1 MIINDLDGY
10 YIVFDTKNW
19 NTELDTLL
27 NNIIMETFD
36 LATSNRM
43 DMTKKYVLS
52 YIDITPMSIKYRLI
66 IKVAL
71 LCFSILIGLS
81 SCSLNSSSEEPYLT
95 PEIAINQLAEL
106 SPTEGAQFFVNN
118 REQYPFLDT
127 LYVDNI
133 VPIVGQCSFDTIN
146 AVKKCVEKTPADDA
160 LSPYYNETRED
171 YLAGLNQE
179 IKENAI
185 SQKKAFVDYIVPAMQ
200 VEIDSLLEV
209 DMSEVMS
216 KYSGGFMNW
225 RKLKFWF
232 GTGSDDFEKIWNEN
246 IDNDKYTECVAKYIN
261 TYLDSLAVQRNNY
274 YNDIIENGDFESE
287 TRISQATMDLLLAKK
302 CVREVKKFTEK
313 EKDEMTTSFLK
324 DWVAPTILGAF
335 SGGVGTVV
343 SWAYDAGNFL
353 YDVKVTL
360 DDIKSQKLDSEE
372 VIKYACMEN
381 IGFQIRQAY
390 LKYYTERVFRNIDE
404 NSDKLYNI
412 ISENL

>member
-1 MIINDLDGY
+1 
-10 YIVFDTKNW
+10 
-19 NTELDTLL
+19 
-27 NNIIMETFD
+27 METFD

-353 YDVKVTL
+353 YEVKVTL

>member
-1 MIINDLDGY
+1 
-10 YIVFDTKNW
+10 
-19 NTELDTLL
+19 
-27 NNIIMETFD
+27 METFD

-43 DMTKKYVLS
+43 DMTKKFVLS

-71 LCFSILIGLS
+71 FCFSILIGLS

-160 LSPYYNETRED
+160 LSPYYNEIRED

>member
-1 MIINDLDGY
+1 
-10 YIVFDTKNW
+10 
-19 NTELDTLL
+19 
-27 NNIIMETFD
+27 METFD

-71 LCFSILIGLS
+71 FCFSILIGLS

-185 SQKKAFVDYIVPAMQ
+185 SQKKAFIDYIVPAMQ

>member
-1 MIINDLDGY
+1 
-10 YIVFDTKNW
+10 
-19 NTELDTLL
+19 
-27 NNIIMETFD
+27 METLD

-71 LCFSILIGLS
+71 FCFSILIGLS

-133 VPIVGQCSFDTIN
+133 VPVVGQCSFDTIN

>member
-1 MIINDLDGY
+1 
-10 YIVFDTKNW
+10 
-19 NTELDTLL
+19 
-27 NNIIMETFD
+27 MEIFD

-71 LCFSILIGLS
+71 FCFSILIGLS
-81 SCSLNSSSEEPYLT
+81 SCSLNSSSEEPNLT

-313 EKDEMTTSFLK
+313 EKEEMTTSFLK
-324 DWVAPTILGAF
+324 DWVAPTILGVF
-335 SGGVGTVV
+335 TGGAGTAV

>member
-1 MIINDLDGY
+1 
-10 YIVFDTKNW
+10 
-19 NTELDTLL
+19 
-27 NNIIMETFD
+27 METFD

-302 CVREVKKFTEK
+302 CVREVKRFTEK